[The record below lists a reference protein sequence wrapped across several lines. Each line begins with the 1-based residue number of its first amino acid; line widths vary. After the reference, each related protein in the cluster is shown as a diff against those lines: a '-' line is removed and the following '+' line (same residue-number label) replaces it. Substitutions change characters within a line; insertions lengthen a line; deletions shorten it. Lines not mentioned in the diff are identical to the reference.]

1 MNELRITSTVIKSQ
15 KENKIIQKGGDE
27 NEVPFVM
34 HKILEHKD
42 LYDLM
47 QQRKIPGAIL
57 AMIHA
62 DLDLIEANYANGLDK
77 PYVIIIDHQEWISH
91 EPDLAGY
98 DKADYEARDIIFL
111 DHEQYVEKILY
122 LDVGIDTGVYYYL
135 FHPFGRVVDYFN
147 GNKYITANADRR
159 IPLDVQVRIWDSIES
174 AQYETRMDYLQ
185 VFEIKQEKDTISVI
199 HRQEQPAYS
208 RIFRMKA
215 NVGDVLVYV
224 ISSFDENSN
233 EYSTLLMAEDY

>member
-1 MNELRITSTVIKSQ
+1 
-15 KENKIIQKGGDE
+15 
-27 NEVPFVM
+27 
-34 HKILEHKD
+34 
-42 LYDLM
+42 
-47 QQRKIPGAIL
+47 
-57 AMIHA
+57 MIHA
-62 DLDLIEANYANGLDK
+62 DLDLIQANYANESDK
-77 PYVIIIDHQEWISH
+77 PYVIIIDHHDWISH

-98 DKADYEARDIIFL
+98 DKADHEARDIIFL

-233 EYSTLLMAEDY
+233 EYSTLMMSEDY